1 MVLGG
6 TFRRLLDAQLR
17 LATFHDDL
25 AAAATPDQCWKV
37 LHHAYSD
44 FGFNEITLRLGDR
57 SYTHTTNGH
66 HIANSWTIR
75 IALSETD
82 YLNLSREFDTEAPPV
97 IAPFADMTAKVL
109 QAKIPL
115 IHRPATR
122 ASINSARP
130 PRALQKTAIA

>member
-1 MVLGG
+1 
-6 TFRRLLDAQLR
+6 
-17 LATFHDDL
+17 
-25 AAAATPDQCWKV
+25 V